1 MRDRRLAR
9 WLLYLALPMGT
20 APGCQAFH
28 AYRPVS
34 VLVRDADTKQPV
46 PGAQVRITYPLTRPS
61 VAPYDSS
68 EATEGDGIA
77 HLRAAPFGEAGLR
90 LEASAN
96 GYLPEVLNVPVQ
108 AIEEIEPA
116 PLIGADHPRPVNF
129 MLEMYAGPSP
139 TVELVLPDGFRGL
152 VRAEVQVHDDVPC
165 PPGQRCFR
173 YQVDPSGYV
182 LVSGPAMLRRVYT
195 PDYRARFADGP
206 PLPREGGVL
215 DVVFR
220 PLRADIENQYFV
232 VGNQK
237 DFDEV
242 RRVAVR
248 VDREQS
254 RPPAG
259 QSGQAGRHRRQDQP
273 PSP

>member
-28 AYRPVS
+28 VYRPVS
-34 VLVRDADTKQPV
+34 VLVRDAETKQPV

-61 VAPYDSS
+61 VAPYDSA
-68 EATEGDGIA
+68 EATGGDGIA

-90 LEASAN
+90 VDASAN

-116 PLIGADHPRPVNF
+116 PLIGTDHPRPVNF
-129 MLEMYAGPSP
+129 VLEMCAGPSP
-139 TVELVLPDGFRGL
+139 TVELVLPNGFRGL
-152 VRAEVQVHDDVPC
+152 VRADIQVHDEVPC

-195 PDYRARFADGP
+195 PDYRARFADGT
-206 PLPREGGVL
+206 PLAREGGVL

-220 PLRADIENQYFV
+220 PIKADIDVQYFV

-242 RRVAVR
+242 RRVAVK

-254 RPPAG
+254 RPPA
-259 QSGQAGRHRRQDQP
+259 QPGQARRHRRQDQA